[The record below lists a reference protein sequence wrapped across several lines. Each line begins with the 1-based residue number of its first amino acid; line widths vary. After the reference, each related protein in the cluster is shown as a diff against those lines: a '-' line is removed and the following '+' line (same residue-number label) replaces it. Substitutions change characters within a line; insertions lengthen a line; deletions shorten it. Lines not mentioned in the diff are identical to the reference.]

1 MAVRVV
7 RIQFVLWKNPRPRFA
22 KRTLTTWYQVTL
34 KLLRYC
40 SNSNSNKNNRVFRI
54 GTREAAGFV
63 FDPRLDKVGAS
74 DDFGRDLLILFC
86 FFIAP
91 EASEA
96 KDLVRRGN
104 PKDMLFSVELRR
116 IDSLLKS
123 LSGAQWGYKKVQWY
137 VPLRRKRDRSDI
149 ELAGTSTNMHSERRH
164 DRHR

>member
-1 MAVRVV
+1 
-7 RIQFVLWKNPRPRFA
+7 
-22 KRTLTTWYQVTL
+22 
-34 KLLRYC
+34 
-40 SNSNSNKNNRVFRI
+40 
-54 GTREAAGFV
+54 
-63 FDPRLDKVGAS
+63 VGAS

-123 LSGAQWGYKKVQWY
+123 LSGAQ
-137 VPLRRKRDRSDI
+137 
-149 ELAGTSTNMHSERRH
+149 
-164 DRHR
+164 